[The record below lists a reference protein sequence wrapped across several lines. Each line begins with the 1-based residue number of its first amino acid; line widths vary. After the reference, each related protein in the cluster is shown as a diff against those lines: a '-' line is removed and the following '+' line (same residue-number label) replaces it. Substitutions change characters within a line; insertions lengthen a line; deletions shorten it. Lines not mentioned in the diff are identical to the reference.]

1 MGETPEKAELSTPL
15 VLGPSVHKRKF
26 EREGE
31 RRHNSLKIVFTA
43 RNNESIYSIL
53 KLSKIVWFIYV
64 HVMAFSEV
72 MMGIQKPWNHEIT
85 NSGHGCR
92 LWNNYSRLEKLREI
106 RNHHW
111 DASWGAWDLFA
122 VSPPFLDPLRC
133 ASMLDNLRYF
143 VFKIICTSEVSTTKQ
158 WLRDRC
164 NLCLSRSVIRW

>member
-1 MGETPEKAELSTPL
+1 MKLPKKLSYLHQWYWGLPSIKENLKEKEKDGIILSK
-15 VLGPSVHKRKF
+15 SF
-26 EREGE
+26 
-31 RRHNSLKIVFTA
+31 SLHVIMNQYI
-43 RNNESIYSIL
+43 R
-53 KLSKIVWFIYV
+53 LSKIVWFIYV

-111 DASWGAWDLFA
+111 DASWGAWDLFP

-164 NLCLSRSVIRW
+164 NICLSRSVIRW